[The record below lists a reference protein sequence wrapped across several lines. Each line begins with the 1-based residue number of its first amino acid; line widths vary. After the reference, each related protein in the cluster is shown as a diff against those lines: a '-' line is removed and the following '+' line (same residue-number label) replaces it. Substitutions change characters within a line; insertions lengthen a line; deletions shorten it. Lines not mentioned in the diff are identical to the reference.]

1 MPKPPMS
8 RSPSTGVAGPTR
20 TIAAALLGVLLIGAS
35 AGAASAQSGDKPYDD
50 KLIRLSEILGAVH
63 YLREL
68 CGANDGQMWR
78 ERMRELM
85 EAEGSSALRK
95 ARLSRS
101 FNQGY
106 QSYSRTYK
114 ACTQTAQT
122 SISRFMTEGAQIAET
137 LVRSIP

>member
-1 MPKPPMS
+1 MTTSFIAQPA
-8 RSPSTGVAGPTR
+8 RAVRNLLLAGIVLVAGHT
-20 TIAAALLGVLLIGAS
+20 
-35 AGAASAQSGDKPYDD
+35 AGTAQMGDKPYDD
-50 KLIRLSEILGAVH
+50 KLLRLSEILGAVH

-68 CGANDGQMWR
+68 CGANDGQTWR
-78 ERMRELM
+78 ERMRELV
-85 EAEGSSALRK
+85 ESEGSSALRK

-114 ACTQTAQT
+114 ICTPTAQT
-122 SISRFMTEGAQIAET
+122 AIARFMTEGAQIAET